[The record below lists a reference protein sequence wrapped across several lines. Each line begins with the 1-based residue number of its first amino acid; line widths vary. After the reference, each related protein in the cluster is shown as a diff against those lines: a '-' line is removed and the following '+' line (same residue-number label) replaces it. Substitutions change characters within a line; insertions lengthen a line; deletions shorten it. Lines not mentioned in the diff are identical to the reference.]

1 MSKQR
6 IQDLYNET
14 TEIYGQMRV
23 IIDSLEGKE
32 WPQEKQNEFDQLS
45 ESFDSKTAEAKRLE
59 KALEHQDVI
68 TELNRPTNAL
78 GPGAKGNGG
87 KSDAVVQREAR
98 NDFRMKLAGI
108 HGNISLGIRFTDQDA
123 AHVRGEMSRKGANGV
138 ERKDLQA
145 NIDPAGGYLLAPQ
158 QFVTEFIK
166 FVDDLVFIRQAATK
180 FTVTTAESL
189 GAASL
194 DTDVEDA
201 DWTTELATGSA
212 STVQPF
218 GKREL
223 KPNPLAKSIKISKK
237 LLRQSTIDVE
247 RLIGQRLAYKFGITE
262 EKAFLTGTG
271 FNQPLGVFT
280 ADVNGIPTSRD
291 VAAASQTAIA
301 GDDILETKHTLKAA
315 YWDRPSTFWILHRT
329 VLKNIRKLKD
339 TTNNYLWSPGLGPGG
354 GITGGLPATLVD
366 VPYKI
371 SEYAPNT
378 QTAGLYVGI
387 IGDFAAGYW
396 IADALNF
403 DLQVLVELYAI
414 TNQNGYVARQE
425 VDGMP
430 VLPEAFVRL
439 KMAP

>member
-1 MSKQR
+1 MSKER
-6 IQDLYNET
+6 IQSLYNET

-45 ESFDSKTAEAKRLE
+45 EAFDSKTAEAKRLE
-59 KALEHQDVI
+59 KALEHQQIVTD
-68 TELNRPTNAL
+68 LSRPTNAL
-78 GPGAKGNGG
+78 GPGAKGNGS
-87 KSDAVVQREAR
+87 KSDAAIAREAKADWR
-98 NDFRMKLAGI
+98 AKLTGS
-108 HGNISLGIRFTDQDA
+108 HGNVSLGVRFTEQDA
-123 AHVRGEMSRKGANGV
+123 VVVRGEMDRKSL

-166 FVDDLVFIRQAATK
+166 FVDDMVFIRQAATK

-194 DTDVEDA
+194 DTDIEDA
-201 DWTTELATGSA
+201 DWTTELGTGSA

-223 KPNPLAKSIKISKK
+223 KPNPLAKSIKVSKK
-237 LLRQSTIDVE
+237 LLRQSTINVE
-247 RLIGQRLAYKFGITE
+247 QLIGQRLAYKFGITE
-262 EKAFLTGTG
+262 EKAFLTGDG
-271 FNQPLGVFT
+271 FNKPLGVFT

-378 QTAGLYVGI
+378 QTAGLYVAI
-387 IGDFAAGYW
+387 IGDFSTGYW

>member
-6 IQDLYNET
+6 IQGLWNEV
-14 TEIYGQMRV
+14 TELYGQMRT
-23 IIDSLEGKE
+23 ITDTLEGKE

-45 ESFDSKTAEAKRLE
+45 EAFDSKTAEAKRLE
-59 KALEHQDVI
+59 KALESQELV

-78 GPGAKGNGG
+78 GPGAKGNGS
-87 KSDAVVQREAR
+87 KSDAAIAREAKADLR
-98 NDFRMKLAGI
+98 AKLTGI
-108 HGNISLGIRFTDQDA
+108 HGNVSLGIRFTEQDA
-123 AHVRGEMSRKGANGV
+123 AVVRSTLDRKSLNGR
-138 ERKDLQA
+138 ETKDLQA
-145 NIDPAGGYLLAPQ
+145 NIDPAGGFLVAPQ
-158 QFVTEFIK
+158 QFVTDFIK
-166 FVDDLVFIRQAATK
+166 FVDDMVFIRQLATK
-180 FTVTTAESL
+180 YQVTTAESL

-194 DTDVEDA
+194 ETDIEDA

-212 STVQPF
+212 STAQPF

-223 KPNPLAKSIKISKK
+223 KPNPLAKSIKVSKK
-237 LLRQSTIDVE
+237 LLRQSTINVE
-247 RLIGQRLAYKFGITE
+247 QLIGQRLAYKFGITE
-262 EKAFLTGTG
+262 EKAFLTGDG
-271 FNQPLGVFT
+271 FNKPLGVFT
-280 ADVNGIPTSRD
+280 ADANGIPTSRD

-301 GDDILETKHTLKAA
+301 GDDILETKHTLKAV
-315 YWDRPSTFWILHRT
+315 YWDRPSTVWILHRT

-387 IGDFAAGYW
+387 IGDFNAGYW

-425 VDGMP
+425 VDGQP

>member
-6 IQDLYNET
+6 IQGLYNEA

-23 IIDSLEGKE
+23 IIDTYEGKE
-32 WPQEKQNEFDQLS
+32 WPSEKQAEFDQLS
-45 ESFDSKTAEAKRLE
+45 EAFDSKTAEAKRLE
-59 KALEHQDVI
+59 KAVEHQELI
-68 TELNRPTNAL
+68 TDLNRPVNAL
-78 GPGAKGNGG
+78 GPGAKPNTYA
-87 KSDAVVQREAR
+87 KSDNEIQRQAKA
-98 NDFRMKLAGI
+98 DFRARLCGDL
-108 HGNISLGIRFTDQDA
+108 GNQALSLKFSDQDA
-123 AHVRGEMSRKGANGV
+123 AVVRYRLEREHKGL

-145 NIDPAGGYLLAPQ
+145 NIDPAGGFLLAPQ
-158 QFVTEFIK
+158 QFVSEFIK
-166 FVDDLVFIRQAATK
+166 FVDDQVFIRQAATK
-180 FTVTTAESL
+180 YTVTTAESL

-201 DWTTELATGSA
+201 DWTTELGTGSA

-223 KPNPLAKSIKISKK
+223 KPNPLAKNVKISKK

-262 EKAFLTGTG
+262 EKAFLTGDG
-271 FNQPLGVFT
+271 FNKPLGVFT
-280 ADVNGIPTSRD
+280 ASANGIPTSRD

-354 GITGGLPATLVD
+354 GITGGLPPTLVD
-366 VPYKI
+366 VTYKI
-371 SEYAPNT
+371 SKYAPNT

-387 IGDFAAGYW
+387 IGDFSQYW

-403 DLQVLVELYAI
+403 DLQVLVELYAA
-414 TNQNGYVARQE
+414 TNQNGYVARRSEEHTSELQ
-425 VDGMP
+425 
-430 VLPEAFVRL
+430 
-439 KMAP
+439 